1 MEIRKLSRMPYAQAH
16 VRIYDDGTIDL
27 ISYTTRVCTIDPQG
41 WLTCTG
47 TYSRTTIKHI
57 SAFMHEYGNGLGY
70 YDAKKCYV
78 DDIAMNLYSNM
89 VKPSTQAIPWVA

>member
-1 MEIRKLSRMPYAQAH
+1 MEIKKLSRMPYAQAH
-16 VRIYDDGTIDL
+16 VRIYNDGTIDL
-27 ISYTTRVCTIDPQG
+27 ISYTTRVCTIDPSG

-47 TYSRTTIKHI
+47 TYSATTRKHI

-89 VKPSTQAIPWVA
+89 VKPIAQAIPWVA